1 MGGNRGGTTTTS
13 FFLDFVVVVP
23 SSPDDGDFL
32 FLFPAAAVAVGA
44 SLEAP
49 PAEVDGVDEEEV
61 SVILRRD
68 FVTMVEFI
76 ILIFWSFDF
85 RIFNRRYLGRGK
97 LFRVCT

>member
-13 FFLDFVVVVP
+13 FLFDFVVVVVP
-23 SSPDDGDFL
+23 ISSPDEDFL

-49 PAEVDGVDEEEV
+49 PEAVDGVDEEEV

-76 ILIFWSFDF
+76 S
-85 RIFNRRYLGRGK
+85 
-97 LFRVCT
+97 

>member
-13 FFLDFVVVVP
+13 FLFDFVVVVP

-32 FLFPAAAVAVGA
+32 FLFPAAAAVVGA

-49 PAEVDGVDEEEV
+49 PAEVDGVDEEV

-76 ILIFWSFDF
+76 SYVCFFGGVSSFDF
-85 RIFNRRYLGRGK
+85 RILIIRR
-97 LFRVCT
+97 